1 MYKLGLKQSQK
12 YTLPHNLEIS
22 HLEFFN
28 AKKFNPLASKCGYK
42 QIISKELQVADL

>member
-22 HLEFFN
+22 HLEFFADN
-28 AKKFNPLASKCGYK
+28 LF
-42 QIISKELQVADL
+42 VAALRS